1 MKHRMMAA
9 TMALSLSLV
18 GVPALMAAPMRAA
31 DTPVTAKQGT
41 GKVINVSLQNTS
53 ADSVTVQAG
62 NQQITIAPKTTSKV
76 KVNVGTQLVTVT
88 ATPTFSAGTLL
99 TTVGS
104 DLDGGTLM
112 LK

>member
-1 MKHRMMAA
+1 MKHRMIAA
-9 TMALSLSLV
+9 TIALSLSMV
-18 GVPALMAAPMRAA
+18 GVPALMAAPLKAA

-41 GKVINVSLQNTS
+41 GKVINLNLQNTS
-53 ADSVTVQAG
+53 ADSMTVQAG

-76 KVNVGTQLVTVT
+76 KLNVGTQLVTVN
-88 ATPTFSAGTLL
+88 ATPSFSAGTLL

-104 DLDGGTLM
+104 DLDGGTLT

>member
-1 MKHRMMAA
+1 
-9 TMALSLSLV
+9 MALSLSLV
-18 GVPALMAAPMRAA
+18 GVPALMAAPLNGA
-31 DTPVTAKQGT
+31 DTPIAAKQGT
-41 GKVINVSLQNTS
+41 GKVISVNLQNTS
-53 ADSVTVQAG
+53 ADSMTVQAG

-88 ATPTFSAGTLL
+88 ATPAFSAGTLL

-104 DLDGGTLM
+104 DLDGGTLT